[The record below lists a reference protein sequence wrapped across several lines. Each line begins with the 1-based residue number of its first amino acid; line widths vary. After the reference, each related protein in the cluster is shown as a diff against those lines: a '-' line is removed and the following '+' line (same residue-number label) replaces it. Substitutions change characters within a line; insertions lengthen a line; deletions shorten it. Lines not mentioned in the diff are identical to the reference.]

1 MDRLSVL
8 KGHDSERAVLCLW
21 YQPPEGNAAIGLSAF
36 FKRLGHHQMDLD
48 HPFIESADGQHHQL
62 AELLQ
67 FGWAD
72 H

>member
-1 MDRLSVL
+1 MDGLSVL
-8 KGHDSERAVLCLW
+8 KGNNPERTVLCLW
-21 YQPPEGNAAIGLSAF
+21 HQAPQGIAAVGLSAF
-36 FKRLGHHQMDLD
+36 FKRLGHHPMDLD
-48 HPFIESADGQHHQL
+48 HPFIESADGQQHQL